1 MVERQGQ
8 APDLPGVT
16 KRLAEKE
23 NIKLHTEQRSITG
36 FSNWPT
42 FPKTLGEGDLA
53 LFMILIVV
61 FISNTNGIQSGGPG
75 AFICWLIGLVTFLLP
90 CAFVTQWLARRYPGE
105 GAPYLWVK
113 RIAGPNWSFISAFCI
128 WLPGVLALISVID
141 NGLILSRYLLPGWFV
156 TPLQQG
162 IGIICLLIIATALAC
177 LPLRWLKDLLG
188 GMAILYLGVFVV
200 LGGVGIWWLIS
211 GHPAAVAPGTFTT
224 LHNWLPS
231 PGNFSLFGVVVL
243 AFLGVDIPLLLSAEV
258 RGGPAHVRRASRY
271 VWWGSALAFLA
282 YIAGTFSIMVIIPGQ
297 RAGNVIASAL
307 AVQAVFG
314 PLAGNSA
321 AIVLSASQMAI
332 AITYILIFARVSVF
346 VARDR
351 RLPARFGFINRYGV
365 PVYSIIWQSAIV
377 AGATLLIF
385 MAMPILFGSIIQ
397 PSDITREIYAV
408 TLAGTEIVWVSSIIQ
423 LFILALRQFYRVKTY
438 QGTIGRK
445 QVIEQIL
452 LTIAAP
458 VGIGASLI
466 GIWYTISRSWVPH
479 LIPDNWWMVLVTSII
494 SLSFMFGWLV
504 SDVPRMRT
512 LFGEQRR
519 TNTSEKELRDEL
531 MDSYK
536 EQQLLVEQQQ
546 ILLAEVGRL
555 YHEQSQ
561 AAVTDAVTG
570 LPNHRAIM
578 SRLGEEIA
586 YCQETQGTCAVLFV
600 DLDQFKLI
608 NDTWGHRAGDAILHE
623 IGARL
628 RSSLRQEDFAGR
640 YGGEEFAIVLP
651 DADVIAARYTAER
664 LRQAIADKP
673 CKWLIEDSQII
684 ISITVAASIGIAIY
698 GLHGQTREELVDY
711 ADRGMYQAKHAG
723 RNCVCIADVATDTG
737 MGRWSVQTQK
747 RKEETTQD
755 KEKVPGEYVIPAQ
768 TVQALIAVVSAHD
781 PGIYNHAHRM
791 MKLAKITARKLQ
803 MPEEELPLLYLT
815 ALFHDIGK
823 IGIPDVI
830 LHKPGPLSDDEWLIM
845 HQHPEIGRQILV
857 QTGGIF
863 QQVAISVAA
872 HHERWD
878 GDGYPNRL
886 AGEAIPLCARI
897 ISVIDAYETMT
908 ARRTYQEPRT
918 IEEAQA
924 EIERCAGGQFDPQVV
939 KAFLSVLEEREQKK
953 REGIFT
959 GMLVPSDLK
968 TIEGEDAPHEEKSTL
983 SNDLTPYAKSRK
995 R

>member
-1 MVERQGQ
+1 MVQRQGQ
-8 APDLPGVT
+8 TPDLPGVT

-23 NIKLHTEQRSITG
+23 NIKLHTEQRSITE
-36 FSNWPT
+36 FSNWSP

-61 FISNTNGIQSGGPG
+61 FISNINGIQSGGPG
-75 AFICWLIGLVTFLLP
+75 AFIYWLIGLVTFLLP

-105 GAPYLWVK
+105 GAPHLWVK

-128 WLPGVLALISVID
+128 WLPGVFALISVID
-141 NGLILSRYLLPGWFV
+141 HGLVLSRYLLPGLFV

-162 IGIICLLIIATALAC
+162 
-177 LPLRWLKDLLG
+177 
-188 GMAILYLGVFVV
+188 
-200 LGGVGIWWLIS
+200 IS

-231 PGNFSLFGVVVL
+231 PGNFSL
-243 AFLGVDIPLLLSAEV
+243 
-258 RGGPAHVRRASRY
+258 
-271 VWWGSALAFLA
+271 
-282 YIAGTFSIMVIIPGQ
+282 
-297 RAGNVIASAL
+297 
-307 AVQAVFG
+307 
-314 PLAGNSA
+314 
-321 AIVLSASQMAI
+321 
-332 AITYILIFARVSVF
+332 
-346 VARDR
+346 
-351 RLPARFGFINRYGV
+351 
-365 PVYSIIWQSAIV
+365 
-377 AGATLLIF
+377 
-385 MAMPILFGSIIQ
+385 
-397 PSDITREIYAV
+397 
-408 TLAGTEIVWVSSIIQ
+408 
-423 LFILALRQFYRVKTY
+423 
-438 QGTIGRK
+438 
-445 QVIEQIL
+445 
-452 LTIAAP
+452 
-458 VGIGASLI
+458 
-466 GIWYTISRSWVPH
+466 
-479 LIPDNWWMVLVTSII
+479 
-494 SLSFMFGWLV
+494 SFMFGWLGSV
-504 SDVPRMRT
+504 VPRMQT
-512 LFGEQRR
+512 LFGKQRR
-519 TNTSEKELRDEL
+519 INTSEKELRDEL
-531 MDSYK
+531 VDSYK

-561 AAVTDAVTG
+561 AAVTDTITG

-578 SRLGEEIA
+578 CRLGEEIA
-586 YCQETQGTCAVLFV
+586 ICQETQGTCAVLFV

-628 RSSLRQEDFAGR
+628 RSSLRQEDFVGR

-651 DADVIAARYTAER
+651 NTDIIAARYKAER
-664 LRQAIADKP
+664 LRQAIVNKP
-673 CKWLIEDSQII
+673 CKWFIEDSQVII
-684 ISITVAASIGIAIY
+684 PITVTASIGIAIY
-698 GLHGQTREELVDY
+698 GLHGLTREELVDY

-723 RNCVCIADVATDTG
+723 RNCVCIADVAADTG
-737 MGRWSVQTQK
+737 MEKRSAQAQK
-747 RKEETTQD
+747 SKEETIRD
-755 KEKVPGEYVIPAQ
+755 KVKVPGELVIPEQ

-803 MPEEELPLLYLT
+803 VPRRELPLLYLT

-823 IGIPDVI
+823 VGIPDAI
-830 LHKPGPLSDDEWLIM
+830 LHKPGPLSDEEWLIM
-845 HQHPEIGRQILV
+845 RQHPEIGRQILV

-863 QQVAISVAA
+863 QQVATCVAA

-924 EIERCAGGQFDPQVV
+924 EIERCAGRQFDPQVV

-953 REGIFT
+953 REDTST
-959 GMLVPSDLK
+959 GSLIPSDLK

-983 SNDLTPYAKSRK
+983 ANDLTPYAKSRK